1 MWREFYCSSEWLL
14 WSWLGILVIS
24 AGSWYQVHLD
34 VRVNTWFGDFY
45 DLLQKALSKEGD
57 VSREE
62 VYGFIFTFSRIAGIY
77 IVVAVLLA
85 FFTKHWT
92 FRWRQAMND
101 YYMKHWQ
108 VLRRT
113 EGASQRVQEDT
124 SRFAIM
130 VEGIGASMLQ
140 SVLTLVAFLPI
151 LLELSAQ
158 IHELP
163 LIGEVSNAMVKATI
177 VWALLGTVGL
187 ALIGIRLPGL
197 EFQNQLVEAAFRKE
211 LVYGEDDQQRAEPDV
226 VTDLFQAVRD
236 SYFRLYF
243 NFMYFDVAKYSYLQ
257 FGVVLP
263 YIILVPCISK
273 GGITLG
279 SLQRL
284 VGAFNNVER
293 SFQFLVRNWG
303 QIVDLLSVYKRLRQ
317 FSKSLAEE
325 RGDWGLRLSAL
336 CGYDDV
342 ETGSTESK
350 PDYVELDNMTDG
362 SADSSKSFGDRCYR

>member
-14 WSWLGILVIS
+14 WSWLGIAVIS
-24 AGSWYQVHLD
+24 VGSWYQVHLD

-62 VYGFIFTFSRIAGIY
+62 VYGFIFTFSRIAAIY
-77 IVVAVLLA
+77 IVVAVLLG

-108 VLRRT
+108 QLRRT

-124 SRFAIM
+124 RRFAIM

-163 LIGEVSNAMVKATI
+163 LIGEVPNAMVPVLNSVCLNTWEGNTRCKTCNISPFQFAFNKRSPLDVALPCRIFSAAQVKATI
-177 VWALLGTVGL
+177 LWALLGTVGL

-197 EFQNQLVEAAFRKE
+197 EFQNQLVEAAFRKDWSVFFLVRFGEQKIAPRIFRQE
-211 LVYGEDDQQRAEPDV
+211 LVYGEDDQQRAEPEV
-226 VTDLFQAVRD
+226 VKDLFQAVRD

-243 NFMYFDVAKYSYLQ
+243 NFMYFDVAKWLEAEDDGKQ
-257 FGVVLP
+257 HQMDPVAVFLLPEFDWLVL
-263 YIILVPCISK
+263 
-273 GGITLG
+273 
-279 SLQRL
+279 
-284 VGAFNNVER
+284 
-293 SFQFLVRNWG
+293 FQF
-303 QIVDLLSVYKRLRQ
+303 I
-317 FSKSLAEE
+317 
-325 RGDWGLRLSAL
+325 
-336 CGYDDV
+336 
-342 ETGSTESK
+342 TGANISIHILEI
-350 PDYVELDNMTDG
+350 
-362 SADSSKSFGDRCYR
+362 